1 MSSETM
7 NGLDLGRSP
16 ATRGHDVSWARLV
29 VLVAGAVLSGA
40 LAIAQTGTAVEPV
53 RSKAT
58 LAMVDR
64 LRRLADT
71 ADPKLNRFLND
82 QRVEMFEKEALA
94 ATTPAGKLQARISKA
109 IEMLQ
114 AGRSEAAAEEFRW
127 LEQNARTLD
136 PGTTPSDFTI
146 VRTGRAVSLL
156 RIGEQENCLA
166 NHNADSCLFPIRGG
180 GVHLL
185 PRGSKSAIPVIE
197 SLLAADPADLQARW
211 ILNIAHMT
219 LGMWPDQVPPA
230 FVIPPSVFESDH
242 PMPRFPDIAGAV
254 GLSVESLGGG
264 VVIDDLDND
273 GLLDVMVSSWA
284 LRGQLRYL
292 HNDGDGRFTDRTRE
306 AGLMGLW
313 GGLNMVSADYD
324 NDGFTDVFVLR
335 GAWLGVAGH
344 HPNSLLRNR
353 GDGTFEDVTEAAG
366 LLSFNPTQAARW
378 LDYNGDGKL
387 DLFIG
392 NESQRGD
399 RLRCEL
405 YRNNGD
411 GTFTECGAE
420 TGFGIIG
427 FVKGVASADYDG
439 DNRPDLYLSRLDG
452 ANLLFHNDGPA
463 HPDDPASKAWRF
475 TNVAKTAGVE
485 QPDKSFPTWFFD
497 YDQDGRPDLYVGG
510 YNIENVGDIV
520 ADQLGK
526 PSLGE
531 RSKLFRNRGD
541 GTFEDV
547 SRAAHLDRVLH
558 AMGSNFG
565 DLDNDGY
572 PDFYLG
578 TGNPDLLTLVPNR
591 MFRNAEGRFFQD
603 VTTATGTGNLQK
615 GHAVAFADLDNDGDQ
630 DVFENMGGAFTGDTY
645 HHTLYQNPGSTNH
658 WLALKLEGVRSN
670 RSAIGARIK
679 VSVATPRGPRD
690 IFRWV
695 DTGGSFGCN
704 PLRAQ
709 IGLGD
714 AAAIRSVEVLWPAT
728 GKTQVLTGIDRDR
741 FYTFREGD
749 AAAKPWD
756 VKRVRFDLTAKAGH
770 KRDHPVAPVPAA
782 P

>member
-1 MSSETM
+1 M
-7 NGLDLGRSP
+7 NGPDLGRSP
-16 ATRGHDVSWARLV
+16 ATRGHGCSLARLV
-29 VLVAGAVLSGA
+29 VLVVGAVLSGP
-40 LAIAQTGTAVEPV
+40 LSIAQTGTAAEPV
-53 RSKAT
+53 QSKAT
-58 LAMVDR
+58 LAMVAR
-64 LRRLADT
+64 LRQLADT

-82 QRVEMFEKEALA
+82 QRVEMFEKAALA
-94 ATTPAGKLQARISKA
+94 ATTPAEKLQTRISRA

-127 LEQNARTLD
+127 LELNARTLD
-136 PGTTPSDFTI
+136 PQTTAGDLTL
-146 VRTGRAVSLL
+146 VRTGRAISLL

-197 SLLAADPADLQARW
+197 GLLAADPGDLQARW

-219 LGMWPDQVPPA
+219 VGTWPDQVPPA

-242 PMPRFPDIAGAV
+242 PMPRFPDVAGAV
-254 GLSVESLGGG
+254 GLSLESLGGG
-264 VVIDDLDND
+264 VVIEDLDND
-273 GLLDVMVSSWA
+273 GFLDVMVSSWA

-324 NDGFTDVFVLR
+324 NDGFTDIFVLR
-335 GAWLGVAGH
+335 GAWLGIAGH

-378 LDYNGDGKL
+378 FDYNGDGKL

-420 TGFGIIG
+420 SGFGIIG
-427 FVKGVASADYDG
+427 FVKGVAVADYDG

-463 HPDDPASKAWRF
+463 NPGDPASKAWRF
-475 TNVAKTAGVE
+475 TNVARTAGVE

-510 YNIENVGDIV
+510 YDIENVGDIV

-526 PSLGE
+526 PSRGE
-531 RSKLFRNRGD
+531 RSKLYRNRGD

-547 SRAAHLDRVLH
+547 SRAARLDRVLH

-565 DLDNDGY
+565 DLDDDGY

-630 DVFENMGGAFTGDTY
+630 DVFENMGGAFTGDPY
-645 HHTLYQNPGSTNH
+645 HHTLYENPGGTNH
-658 WLALKLEGVRSN
+658 WLTLKLEGVRSN

-679 VSVATPRGPRD
+679 VSVATSRGPRD
-690 IFRWV
+690 IYRWV

-704 PLRAQ
+704 PLRAE

-714 AAAIRSVEVLWPAT
+714 ASAIRSVEVLWPAT
-728 GKTQVLTGIDRDR
+728 GKIQVLTGIDRDR
-741 FYTFREGD
+741 CYTFREGD

-756 VKRVRFDLTAKAGH
+756 VKRVRFATGSVQPHAEGPK
-770 KRDHPVAPVPAA
+770 K
-782 P
+782 

>member
-1 MSSETM
+1 M
-7 NGLDLGRSP
+7 NGPDLGRSP
-16 ATRGHDVSWARLV
+16 ATQGHDFSLARLV
-29 VLVAGAVLSGA
+29 ALAAGAMLSGA
-40 LAIAQTGTAVEPV
+40 LAVAQTGTAAEPV

-64 LRRLADT
+64 LRQLADT

-82 QRVEMFEKEALA
+82 QRVEMFDKAALA
-94 ATTPAGKLQARISKA
+94 ATTPTGKLQARISKA

-136 PGTTPSDFTI
+136 PGTTPADLML
-146 VRTGRAVSLL
+146 VRTGRAISLL

-197 SLLAADPADLQARW
+197 SLLAADPGDLQARW

-219 LGMWPDQVPPA
+219 LGTWPEQVPPA

-242 PMPRFPDIAGAV
+242 PMPRFPDVAGAV
-254 GLSVESLGGG
+254 GLSLESLGGG
-264 VVIDDLDND
+264 VVIEDLDND

-378 LDYNGDGKL
+378 FDYNGDGKL

-411 GTFTECGAE
+411 GTFTECGVE
-420 TGFGIIG
+420 SGFGIIG
-427 FVKGVASADYDG
+427 FVKGVAVADYDG

-452 ANLLFHNDGPA
+452 ANLLFHNEGPA
-463 HPDDPASKAWRF
+463 NPGDPASKAWRF
-475 TNVAKTAGVE
+475 TTVAKTAGVE

-526 PSLGE
+526 PSRGE
-531 RSKLFRNRGD
+531 RSKLYRNRGD

-547 SRAAHLDRVLH
+547 SRAAQLDHVLH

-630 DVFENMGGAFTGDTY
+630 DVFENMGGAFTGDPY

-658 WLALKLEGVRSN
+658 WLTLKLEGVRSN

-690 IFRWV
+690 IYRWV

-704 PLRAQ
+704 PLRAE

-756 VKRVRFDLTAKAGH
+756 VKRVRFATGSVQPHAE
-770 KRDHPVAPVPAA
+770 APKK
-782 P
+782 

>member
-1 MSSETM
+1 MSFEMM
-7 NGLDLGRSP
+7 NGPHHGRSL
-16 ATRGHDVSWARLV
+16 ATRARDLSLARLV
-29 VLVAGAVLSGA
+29 MLVAGAVLRGS
-40 LAIAQTGTAVEPV
+40 LATGQTGTAAEPV
-53 RSKAT
+53 QSKAT
-58 LAMVDR
+58 LAMVAR
-64 LRRLADT
+64 LRQIADT

-82 QRVEMFEKEALA
+82 QRIEMFAKAAEA
-94 ATTPAGKLQARISKA
+94 ATTPEEKLRARTSRA

-127 LEQNARTLD
+127 LEQNLDPEATAGDRTL
-136 PGTTPSDFTI
+136 
-146 VRTGRAVSLL
+146 VRTGRAIALL

-185 PRGSKSAIPVIE
+185 PRGSRSAIPVIE
-197 SLLAADPADLQARW
+197 SLLAADPGDLQARW

-219 LGMWPDQVPPA
+219 LGTWPDQVPPA
-230 FVIPPSVFESDH
+230 FVIPPSVFESDA
-242 PMPRFPDIAGAV
+242 PMPRFPDVAGAV
-254 GLSVESLGGG
+254 GLALESLGGG
-264 VVIDDLDND
+264 VVVEDFDND

-284 LRGQLRYL
+284 LRGQIRYL

-335 GAWLGVAGH
+335 GAWLGIAGH

-366 LLSFNPTQAARW
+366 LLSFNPTQTARW
-378 LDYNGDGKL
+378 LDFNGDGKL

-420 TGFGIIG
+420 SGFGIIG
-427 FVKGVASADYDG
+427 FVKGVAVADYDG
-439 DNRPDLYLSRLDG
+439 DNRPDLYISRRDG

-463 HPDDPASKAWRF
+463 APGSKAWRF
-475 TNVAKTAGVE
+475 TEVAKTVGVE

-510 YNIENVGDIV
+510 YDIENVADIV

-526 PSLGE
+526 SSRGE
-531 RSKLFRNRGD
+531 RSKLYRNLGD

-547 SRAAHLDRVLH
+547 SRAAHLDRLLY
-558 AMGSNFG
+558 AMGANFG

-572 PDFYLG
+572 PDIYLG
-578 TGNPDLLTLVPNR
+578 TGGPDLLTLVPNR
-591 MFRNAEGRFFQD
+591 MFRNAGGKFFQD

-630 DVFENMGGAFTGDTY
+630 DVFENMGGAFTGDPY

-658 WLALKLEGVRSN
+658 WLTLKLEGVRSN

-679 VSVATPRGPRD
+679 VSVTTPEGPRD
-690 IFRWV
+690 IYRWV

-704 PLRAQ
+704 PLRAE

-714 AAAIRSVEVLWPAT
+714 AGAIWSVEVLWPAT

-749 AAAKPWD
+749 EAAKPWD
-756 VKRVRFDLTAKAGH
+756 VKRVRFATGSVRPHAG
-770 KRDHPVAPVPAA
+770 APKN
-782 P
+782 